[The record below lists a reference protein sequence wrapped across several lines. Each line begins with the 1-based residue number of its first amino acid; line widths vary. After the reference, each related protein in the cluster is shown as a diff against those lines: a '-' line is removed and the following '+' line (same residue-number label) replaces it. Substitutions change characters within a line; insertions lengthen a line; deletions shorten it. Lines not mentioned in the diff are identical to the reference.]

1 MAGIEYRGL
10 TKRFPDGTVA
20 VDAFD
25 MEIADGEFVV
35 LVGPSGSGK
44 TTVLR
49 MTAGLE
55 DASAGEILIGGAR
68 VNDVAPMDRN
78 IAMVFQ
84 NYALYPHMSVY
95 DNMAFGLKLHRVKKD
110 VIRERVESAAK
121 MLAIEELLKRKPAQL
136 SGGQR
141 QRVAMGRAIVRE
153 PAAFLMDEPLSNL
166 DAKLRV
172 EMRAYIGLLHQRL
185 RTTTVY
191 VTHDQTEALTMGDR
205 VAVMRKGLLVQC
217 DVPRQ
222 LYERPTDLF
231 VATFIGSPAMN
242 LVRSPLV
249 AENGD
254 VRVRIGEAALR
265 LPPAM
270 LDRRRGLRERIGR
283 DVVVGFR
290 PEDVEDAALL
300 PAPNGR
306 AMLDVQV
313 ALAESTGA
321 DVIAYFPVRDGNGEL
336 TLTARLS
343 PRTRAETGSRLRVA
357 IDADRLH
364 FFDAETEQAIY

>member
-25 MEIADGEFVV
+25 LEIADGEFVV

-55 DASAGEILIGGAR
+55 DASAGETLIGGER
-68 VNDVAPMDRN
+68 VNDVPPMDRN

-84 NYALYPHMSVY
+84 NYALYPHMTVY
-95 DNMAFGLKLHRVKKD
+95 ENMAFGLKLHRVKKEA
-110 VIRERVESAAK
+110 IRERVGSTAK
-121 MLAIEELLKRKPAQL
+121 MLAIDELLKRKPAQL

-191 VTHDQTEALTMGDR
+191 VTHDQTEAMTMGDR
-205 VAVMRKGLLVQC
+205 VAVMRNGLLVQC

-222 LYERPTDLF
+222 LYERPADLF

-242 LVRSPLV
+242 VVRSPLV

-254 VRVRIGEAALR
+254 LSVRIGQAALR
-265 LPPAM
+265 LPPAV
-270 LDRRRGLRERIGR
+270 LDRRPGLRERIGR
-283 DVVVGFR
+283 DVVLGIR

-306 AMLDVQV
+306 ALLDVKV
-313 ALAESTGA
+313 TLAESTGA
-321 DVIAYFPVRDGNGEL
+321 EVIAYFPVQDGNGEL

-343 PRTRAETGSRLRVA
+343 PRTHAETGSPLRVA

-364 FFDAETEQAIY
+364 FFDPETELAIA